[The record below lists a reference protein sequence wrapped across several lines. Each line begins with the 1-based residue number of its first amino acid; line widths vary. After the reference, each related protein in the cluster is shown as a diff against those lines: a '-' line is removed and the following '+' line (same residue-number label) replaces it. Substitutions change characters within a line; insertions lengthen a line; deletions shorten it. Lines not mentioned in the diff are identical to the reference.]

1 MLSDHAQER
10 MRPLERPFRAED
22 PEFIRSFAM
31 RVQWHLRREH
41 GDSVSLTI
49 GIVAAVLLGA
59 LLQPAGSSGG
69 APAFAA
75 AVGLIWLVR
84 RLPQSVSPLDGT
96 VTNQLKPIADD
107 PGRADPPSGSG
118 QTDVDHETPE
128 GKQ

>member
-1 MLSDHAQER
+1 
-10 MRPLERPFRAED
+10 
-22 PEFIRSFAM
+22 M

>member
-1 MLSDHAQER
+1 MLSDHEQER
-10 MRPLERPFRAED
+10 MRALERPFRAED
-22 PEFIRSFAM
+22 PEFTRSFAM
-31 RVQWHLRREH
+31 RARHLRREH

-59 LLQPAGSSGG
+59 LLLPAGSSGG

-84 RLPQSVSPLDGT
+84 RLPRSVSPLDGT